1 MKLDLFLKN
10 GLLVLPGV
18 GCLPGGLACQDGRIA
33 VLTGPGES
41 FDAARTIDCK
51 GQWILPGLIDP
62 HVHFGFGDPENDF
75 RTESRSAL
83 LGGVTSVISF
93 YRTKDFLTDFEAM
106 QAKAEA
112 QSAIDFSFH
121 LGLTSV
127 PHVDG
132 LAECY
137 ERFGVS
143 SYKMYMMY
151 KGQAGL
157 AKGFTDIDD
166 GLLFAAMREAA
177 ALPGAVLGVHCENVE
192 VIPYLRDPLRA
203 AGRDD
208 LAAWDEQSPDFLEA
222 ENVHRVCYFARKTGC
237 AVNIVHLSSREALEE
252 VRRHRAAREA
262 PIYIETCPHFLFIDK
277 FDAAGTLGKVNPP
290 LRQQDDID
298 ALWEGVLDG
307 SVTTVGTDHVPR
319 KRETKEKGIWASS
332 NGFPGVA
339 TMLPILIEA
348 GYHQRDVPIER
359 IVEVASG
366 ASARLYHMAGKGGLA
381 PGMDADIAIVDPD
394 LEKQVDP
401 DALGS
406 FADYSPFEGRKLRGW
421 PTMTLSRGRVFM
433 EDGVLTEEVQDGA
446 GRYLPRLPEQRDRGG
461 VA

>member
-10 GLLVLPGV
+10 GLLVLPGAGPV
-18 GCLPGGLACQDGRIA
+18 PGGIGCRDGRIA
-33 VLTGPGES
+33 VLAGPGEA
-41 FDAARTIDCK
+41 FEAARTIDCK

-75 RTESRSAL
+75 RTETRSAL

-93 YRTKDFLTDFEAM
+93 FRAKDFLTDFDAM
-106 QAKAEA
+106 RERAESQA
-112 QSAIDFSFH
+112 AIDFSFH

-132 LAECY
+132 LSECY
-137 ERFGVS
+137 ERYGVS

-177 ALPGAVLGVHCENVE
+177 RLPGAVLGVHCENVE

-252 VRRHRAAREA
+252 VHRHRQAGEVS
-262 PIYIETCPHFLFIDK
+262 IHVETCPHFLFADK

-290 LRQQDDID
+290 LRQQGDID
-298 ALWEGVLDG
+298 ALWHGVLDG

-348 GYHQRDVPIER
+348 GYHQRGVPIER

-366 ASARLYHMAGKGGLA
+366 ASARLYHMAGKGRLA
-381 PGMDADIAIVDPD
+381 PGMDADIAVVDPD
-394 LEKQVDP
+394 LERVVDP
-401 DALGS
+401 AALGS
-406 FADYSPFEGRKLRGW
+406 YADYSPFEGRKLRGW
-421 PTMTLSRGRVFM
+421 PSMTLSRGRLMM
-433 EDGVLTEEVQDGA
+433 ENGEITEDAEEGA
-446 GRYLPRLPEQRDRGG
+446 GRYLRRLPAKGH
-461 VA
+461 

>member
-10 GLLVLPGV
+10 GLLVLPGQ
-18 GCLPGGLACQDGRIA
+18 GCVPGGLGCRDGRVA
-33 VLTGPGES
+33 VLTEPGEA
-41 FDAARTIDCK
+41 FEAARTIDCK

-62 HVHFGFGDPENDF
+62 HVHFGFGAPENDF

-93 YRTKDFLTDFEAM
+93 YRTKDFLTDFTAK
-106 QAKAEA
+106 QAQAES

-137 ERFGVS
+137 RRFGVS

-177 ALPGAVLGVHCENVE
+177 QLPGAVLGVHCENVE

-252 VRRHRAAREA
+252 VRRHRQARET
-262 PIYIETCPHFLFIDK
+262 PIHVETCPHFLYADK
-277 FDAAGTLGKVNPP
+277 FDPSGALAKVNPP
-290 LRQQDDID
+290 LRQQADID

-307 SVTTVGTDHVPR
+307 SVTTIGTDHVPR

-339 TMLPILIEA
+339 TMLPILVEA
-348 GYHQRDVPIER
+348 GYHQRGVPIER
-359 IVEVASG
+359 IAEVASG
-366 ASARLYHMAGKGGLA
+366 ASARLYHMAGKGSLA
-381 PGMDADIAIVDPD
+381 PGMDADVAVVDPD
-394 LEKQVDP
+394 LEKTVDP

-406 FADYSPFEGRKLRGW
+406 FADYSPFEGRSLRGW
-421 PTMTLSRGRVFM
+421 PTATISRGRVM
-433 EDGVLTEEVQDGA
+433 MQDGHLTEAAEDGA
-446 GRYLPRLPEQRDRGG
+446 GRYLRRLPQQTN
-461 VA
+461 